1 MTVYAT
7 DEDVALRASTDF
19 SALCPR
25 DQLLA
30 SGSDGGFATSDLWT
44 LRSAS
49 VDFAAFGLVPGQLA
63 RLTKP
68 TTAFGPNGELFAIQA
83 VSTGAITL
91 RRKGQAASVGQPA
104 ASQAGLTNVEF
115 AVRTLGPQLLLAS
128 YDIDRRFGI
137 DDAIAGR
144 RSLDLYD
151 PHQLREAVVLTVLY
165 KQYLDQS
172 RQFAGRIADQSDTPG
187 DVYAAKARLAKA
199 ELDELLDRL
208 ALKWNEAD
216 VASRAI
222 ATTRFST
229 RVSR

>member
-1 MTVYAT
+1 MIVYAT

-30 SGSDGGFATSDLWT
+30 SGSDGAFATSDPWT
-44 LRSAS
+44 LTSTT

-63 RLTKP
+63 RLAKP

-83 VSTGAITL
+83 VAGGAITL
-91 RRKGQAASVGQPA
+91 RRKGQAAGVGQPPA
-104 ASQAGLTNVEF
+104 PQAGLTNVEF
-115 AVRTLGPQLLLAS
+115 TVRTLGPQIQLAC
-128 YDIDRRFGI
+128 YDLDRRFGI
-137 DDAIAGR
+137 DDAVAGR
-144 RSLDLYD
+144 RSLDLHD

-172 RQFAGRIADQSDTPG
+172 RQFAGRIADQSETPG
-187 DVYAAKARLAKA
+187 DVYAAKARIARA

-208 ALKWNEAD
+208 ALEWNQAD

-229 RVSR
+229 RISR